1 MAAIQELGRGQS
13 SSNRGRGDHYKMVST
28 PYRNLHNLIKF
39 SDNRIRS
46 SPIFRASYFIAGR
59 ITNSNVAT
67 ELIYSLS
74 NLLCLLNDR
83 ILMADLVAKQS
94 SLETPNKDTVRIKMF
109 MTTLE
114 YCEVFL
120 ELSGQHLWGR
130 RGRWFMIVILQVIK

>member
-1 MAAIQELGRGQS
+1 M
-13 SSNRGRGDHYKMVST
+13 
-28 PYRNLHNLIKF
+28 
-39 SDNRIRS
+39 
-46 SPIFRASYFIAGR
+46 AGR

-83 ILMADLVAKQS
+83 ILMADVVAKQQ
-94 SLETPNKDTVRIKMF
+94 SLEAPSKDTIRIKMF

-120 ELSGQHLWGR
+120 ELSGQQLWGR
-130 RGRWFMIVILQVIK
+130 RGRWFMIVVLQVIK

>member
-1 MAAIQELGRGQS
+1 MLPVDVLNLSHLWQRYKSWVIANPQVI
-13 SSNRGRGDHYKMVST
+13 GDVET
-28 PYRNLHNLIKF
+28 TIKW
-39 SDNRIRS
+39 
-46 SPIFRASYFIAGR
+46 ASYFVAGR

-83 ILMADLVAKQS
+83 ILMSDLVAQQQNTPGNQ
-94 SLETPNKDTVRIKMF
+94 LEAPNKDTVRIKMF

-130 RGRWFMIVILQVIK
+130 RGRWFMIVILHVVK